1 MSPNFIVSSSPHF
14 HSGNNIK
21 RIMYLVVIAL
31 LPALGGAIIFFGMKV
46 LWLSLI
52 GIFTAVIVEL
62 LSIKIGFG
70 KTWKESLSR
79 SFDGSAIIT
88 GLLIVYNIPPN
99 APFWIPII
107 GSAFAIIVV
116 KQLFGGLGNN
126 FLNPALAARAFLM
139 ASWPSLMTDFSP
151 LAGNMRGAISG
162 ITNPNGLIDAVS
174 SATPLNVLKSATRYL
189 SDPSMHNKAVETI
202 NKLYSPEVFKSLFI
216 GNIGGVIGE
225 TSALLLLL
233 GAIMLL
239 ITGII
244 KLRIPMSY
252 ILTVFLLILLKEI
265 FSGGELIIG
274 LKAGLFHI
282 LAGGL
287 ILGAFFMATDY
298 ATCPITPV
306 GQIIFGIGAGILTF
320 LIRMWGGFPEGVSY
334 SILLMNI
341 FTPLINRFT
350 KPRILGEKK

>member
-1 MSPNFIVSSSPHF
+1 
-14 HSGNNIK
+14 
-21 RIMYLVVIAL
+21 
-31 LPALGGAIIFFGMKV
+31 
-46 LWLSLI
+46 
-52 GIFTAVIVEL
+52 
-62 LSIKIGFG
+62 
-70 KTWKESLSR
+70 
-79 SFDGSAIIT
+79 
-88 GLLIVYNIPPN
+88 
-99 APFWIPII
+99 
-107 GSAFAIIVV
+107 
-116 KQLFGGLGNN
+116 
-126 FLNPALAARAFLM
+126 
-139 ASWPSLMTDFSP
+139 
-151 LAGNMRGAISG
+151 
-162 ITNPNGLIDAVS
+162 
-174 SATPLNVLKSATRYL
+174 
-189 SDPSMHNKAVETI
+189 
-202 NKLYSPEVFKSLFI
+202 
-216 GNIGGVIGE
+216 
-225 TSALLLLL
+225 
-233 GAIMLL
+233 MLL